1 LKILLFEIIHQKE
14 KEKRKQTKK
23 SKNQTKQKAAHEM
36 LVGKVSKHFVP
47 REVGHITT
55 INPQLLCTSFD
66 QNQKEEPFNFNLSQS
81 LNNLMGG
88 GHNLAIRR

>member
-1 LKILLFEIIHQKE
+1 LKLYTRRK
-14 KEKRKQTKK
+14 KKRENKKK

-66 QNQKEEPFNFNLSQS
+66 QNQKGEPFNFNLSQS